1 MKLKLKSLVIAAAAV
16 MTCATAIAQ
25 EYPNKPIKILVGY
38 APGGAPD
45 VIARAIGQR
54 MSVMFKQQVI
64 IENKPGAG
72 GTLATAQAA
81 KAPADGYTLLSA
93 DVGQIAIAPFLF
105 KGLPYDS
112 LRDFAP
118 ISMVAGVPLV
128 LATNAK
134 TNIKT
139 VADLI
144 REAKANPGKLSYAS
158 SGIGSIHH
166 IAMEMFKREAGI
178 DVTHIPYKGSAQSV
192 PALLGGEVQV
202 AMTSFPTLGP
212 FAPTGQVNLIA
223 VTSPKRLP
231 NAPDAPPLAEMYKGF
246 DYAAEIG
253 FMAPA
258 GTPPDIIAKLDSA
271 IKAALGDAEIQS
283 KLNSLGA
290 IPNYLN
296 PAEYTENVRQNL
308 KKYKVAVEVSN
319 ASQN

>member
-271 IKAALGDAEIQS
+271 IKSALGDPEIQS

>member
-1 MKLKLKSLVIAAAAV
+1 MKLKLKSMVAAAAAV
-16 MTCATAIAQ
+16 MTCATAIAE
-25 EYPNKPIKILVGY
+25 EYPSRPIKILVGY

-54 MSVMFKQQVI
+54 MSTMFKQQVI

-81 KAPADGYTLLSA
+81 KSPADGYTLLST

-112 LRDFAP
+112 VRDFAP

-178 DVTHIPYKGSAQSV
+178 DVAHIPYKGSGQSV

-231 NAPDAPPLAEMYKGF
+231 NAPDTPPLADTYKGF

-271 IKAALGDAEIQS
+271 IRSALDAPDIQA

-290 IPNYLN
+290 IPMYLN
-296 PAEYTENVRQNL
+296 PADYAENLRQNL